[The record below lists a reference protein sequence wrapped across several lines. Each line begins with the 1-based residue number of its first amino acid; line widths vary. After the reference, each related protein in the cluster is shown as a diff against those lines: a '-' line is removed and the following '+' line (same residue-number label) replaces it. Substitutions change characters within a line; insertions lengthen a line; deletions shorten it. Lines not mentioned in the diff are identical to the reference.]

1 MPNESSRSMR
11 RRGGDNLLVCR
22 PGQLCVKCSLVSVVS
37 HRFDVF
43 RAAFGRE
50 PGLDEELFFDE
61 TKPLPVRARRTE
73 IRRQIIAAARVREFN
88 PLPLL
93 NYLGFSASAAGL
105 SR

>member
-1 MPNESSRSMR
+1 MANESSRSMR
-11 RRGGDNLLVCR
+11 RRRNNHLVCR

-61 TKPLPVRARRTE
+61 TKPQPVRARRTD
-73 IRRQIIAAARVREFN
+73 IRRQIIAAARVRKLN
-88 PLPLL
+88 ALPLL

>member
-1 MPNESSRSMR
+1 M
-11 RRGGDNLLVCR
+11 
-22 PGQLCVKCSLVSVVS
+22 KCSLISVIS

-61 TKPLPVRARRTE
+61 TKPQPVRAHRTE
-73 IRRQIIAAARVREFN
+73 IRRQIIAAARVRELN

-93 NYLGFSASAAGL
+93 NYLGLRPSAPGL
-105 SR
+105 SA